1 MYASRYK
8 INNLIIGGQPG
19 GALATSHKVENYP
32 GTVSASGKAIMDD
45 FREHAITSGSDI
57 LEEMITDVNKID
69 DHFHIKTSTGKE
81 FKTKYVVLA
90 TGNNYR
96 HLGAKGEEEMLGK

>member
-1 MYASRYK
+1 MK
-8 INNLIIGGQPG
+8 NLVIGAQPG

-32 GTVSASGKAIMDD
+32 GTASASGKEIMDNFKD
-45 FREHAITSGSDI
+45 HAIAAGSEM
-57 LEEMITDVNKID
+57 LEEMVSDLEKKD
-69 DHFHIKTSTGKE
+69 DHFFVKTSSGKE
-81 FKTKYVVLA
+81 FTSRFVILA

>member
-1 MYASRYK
+1 MK
-8 INNLIIGGQPG
+8 NLVSGGLPG

-32 GTVSASGKAIMDD
+32 GVLSASGKEIMDD
-45 FREHAITSGSDI
+45 FKAHAVAAGSDM
-57 LEEMITDVNKID
+57 LEEMVTEVNKHE
-69 DHFHIKTSTGKE
+69 DHFHITTATGKE
-81 FKTKYVVLA
+81 FKTKFVVLA